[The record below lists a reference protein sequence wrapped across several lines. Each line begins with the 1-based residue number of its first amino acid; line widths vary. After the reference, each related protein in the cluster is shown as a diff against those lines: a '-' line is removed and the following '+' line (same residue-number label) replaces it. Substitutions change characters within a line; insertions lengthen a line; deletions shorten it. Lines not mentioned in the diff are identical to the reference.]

1 MKKTKQKTEPNR
13 GAQKAGIEFFY
24 TFVMKNLGPQQAAA
38 PKLVLYGL
46 RDRFDL
52 RFLHSWYYIEV

>member
-52 RFLHSWYYIEV
+52 RFLHS